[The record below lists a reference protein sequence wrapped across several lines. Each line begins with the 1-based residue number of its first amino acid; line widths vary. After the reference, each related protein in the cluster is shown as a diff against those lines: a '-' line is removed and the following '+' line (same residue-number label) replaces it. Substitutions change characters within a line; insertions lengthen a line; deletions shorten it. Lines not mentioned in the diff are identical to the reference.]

1 MVKHAHS
8 RRAGSLRLART
19 GSDEKDDE
27 DVEGEEKTGKAGK
40 RRERGRVRKG
50 TEKSREEDWQ
60 QTLKKKG
67 KGAQKR
73 QGKATTK

>member
-8 RRAGSLRLART
+8 RRVGSLRLART

-27 DVEGEEKTGKAGK
+27 DVKGEEKTGKAGK

-50 TEKSREEDWQ
+50 MEKTWKKRQ
-60 QTLKKKG
+60 RTLNRKG
-67 KGAQKR
+67 EGAQKR
-73 QGKATTK
+73 KEMTK